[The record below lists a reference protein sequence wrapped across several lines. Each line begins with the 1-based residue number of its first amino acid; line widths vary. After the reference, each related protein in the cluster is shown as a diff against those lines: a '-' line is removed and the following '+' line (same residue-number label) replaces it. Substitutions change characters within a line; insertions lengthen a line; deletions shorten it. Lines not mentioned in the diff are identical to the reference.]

1 MITAASDDRTTELI
15 SVVLP
20 IYRQADHLED
30 VVRAYQG
37 SLGRLPAAV
46 ELILVVNGPDDAS
59 LAIARRLEAESPA
72 RVRVIASP
80 TAGWGHA
87 VRLGLAAAKG
97 DVICYTNAARTSAQD
112 LALVLMYAIAYPD
125 VVIKVNRR
133 VRDSLFRR
141 LGSLLYNLE
150 CRMLFDLAYWD
161 LNGTPKVFHRSRHE
175 LLALARED
183 ELIDLEFNIVCRRVG
198 YTMIEVPII
207 STRRHGGRSTTSV
220 RTALFLYWGAFLLW
234 CRSRR
239 TATARDHATTPTR

>member
-1 MITAASDDRTTELI
+1 MITAASDDRTTSLI

-20 IYRQADHLED
+20 VYRQADHLEE

-37 SLGRLPAAV
+37 SLGRLPAPV
-46 ELILVVNGPDDAS
+46 ELILVVNGPDDGS
-59 LAIARRLEAESPA
+59 LAVGRRLEAETSGQ
-72 RVRVIASP
+72 VRVIASP

-97 DVICYTNAARTSAQD
+97 DVVCYTNAARTAAQD
-112 LALVLMYAIAYPD
+112 LALVLLYAITFPG

-133 VRDSLFRR
+133 VRDSLYRR

-161 LNGTPKVFHRSRHE
+161 LNGTPKAFHRSCHE
-175 LLALARED
+175 LLALERED
-183 ELIDLEFNIVCRRVG
+183 ELIDLEFNIVCRRAG
-198 YTMIEVPII
+198 YTMIELPII
-207 STRRHGGRSTTSV
+207 ATRRHGGASTTTL

-234 CRSRR
+234 CRSHR